1 MIKDL
6 RIMNM
11 TKHSNKILK
20 IMSMLLSLFVI
31 QYSIFPAPAR
41 AVCPICTVAVAGGLG
56 LSRYFGID
64 DSIIGIWAGGLMVS
78 ITMWT
83 IDWLSKKD
91 FKLLKGVSNK
101 LIAVLVFLFW
111 VLTTYVPLFE
121 LNIIG
126 HPFNTILGIDKLV
139 FGSIIGFLGFL
150 LGVWGDKKV
159 REIKD
164 KQLFNF
170 QKVVFPVASLIILS
184 LVLYFYGGYLYKL

>member
-1 MIKDL
+1 MQ
-6 RIMNM
+6 
-11 TKHSNKILK
+11 KIFIFIFVLF
-20 IMSMLLSLFVI
+20 SLFPI
-31 QYSIFPAPAR
+31 TYSLFPNMAL

-78 ITMWT
+78 VTMWT
-83 IDWLSKKD
+83 LDWLSRKNFARVKKINQ
-91 FKLLKGVSNK
+91 KLLT
-101 LIAVLVFLFW
+101 IFVFLFW

-139 FGSIIGFLGFL
+139 FGSILGFFAFL
-150 LGVWGDKKV
+150 LGVWSDKKV
-159 REIKD
+159 REIKG

-170 QKVVFPVASLIILS
+170 QKVVFPVLSLTIFS